1 MTETTVLT
9 DTSRMPRE
17 ETPGEDRAQR
27 NAARA
32 EAVARVARE
41 FAAAVDEEG
50 RFPWEAIDEA
60 RTQGLLGAP
69 MSEADGGLG
78 WSITEL
84 CRMLERVGRECTS
97 TAMILAMHHSQTLC
111 LTRHA
116 DTGYLREFTRRVA
129 SEGLLLASATT
140 EVNIGG
146 NTRSSTCAVRPA
158 GEGRVHLH
166 KTCPVISYGAYA
178 DAILVTARASEEA
191 ASSDQVLLVV
201 ESQDLQLE
209 RQRGW
214 DALGMRG
221 TCSESFEL
229 EATTPA
235 DAVFTVPFETISAR
249 TMLPGAHCLWAS
261 AWLGMATQAGLT
273 ARSVVQKAARKTP
286 GTPPP
291 SALRL
296 AELEVQLQ
304 SMTDVV
310 RASVARYE
318 AAYEDP
324 AACESMP
331 FAIAMNTLKVSG
343 AEAVRRIVGD
353 ALVIVGITAFAN
365 HSPVSLARLYRDS
378 IGPSVMVNNDRILQ
392 HTATL
397 QLVSRGER

>member
-1 MTETTVLT
+1 MTESTVLT
-9 DTSRMPRE
+9 EAPRAQDTP
-17 ETPGEDRAQR
+17 EDRVER

-41 FAAAVDEEG
+41 HAESVDEEG
-50 RFPWEAIDEA
+50 RFPREAIDEA
-60 RTQGLLGAP
+60 RAQGLLAAP
-69 MSEADGGLG
+69 VSEADGGLG
-78 WSITEL
+78 YSITEL

-116 DTGYLREFTRRVA
+116 DTEYLREFTRRVA
-129 SEGLLLASATT
+129 TEGLLLASATT

-146 NTRSSTCAVRPA
+146 DTRTSTCAVRPI
-158 GEGRVHLH
+158 GDGRVHLH

-178 DAILVTARASEEA
+178 DAILVTARASEDA

-201 ESQDLQLE
+201 EAAHLELE

-229 EATTPA
+229 DATTRA
-235 DAVFTVPFETISAR
+235 DAMFETLFETISAQ

-286 GTPPP
+286 GTTPP

-304 SMTDVV
+304 AMTDVV
-310 RASVARYE
+310 RSSVARYE
-318 AAYEDP
+318 AAYDDP
-324 AACESMP
+324 AACESMQ

-353 ALVIVGITAFAN
+353 ALVIVGITGFAN
-365 HSPVSLARLYRDS
+365 RSPVSLARLYRDS
-378 IGPSVMVNNDRILQ
+378 IGPSLMVNNDRILQ
-392 HTATL
+392 HTATM
-397 QLVSRGER
+397 QLVSRGQR

>member
-1 MTETTVLT
+1 MTDHAVLT
-9 DTSRMPRE
+9 DTPQRGAE
-17 ETPGEDRAQR
+17 DTDRAER
-27 NAARA
+27 VAARA
-32 EAVARVARE
+32 EAVAAVARE
-41 FAAAVDEEG
+41 FADAVDSES
-50 RFPWEAIDEA
+50 RFPREAIEA
-60 RTQGLLGAP
+60 ARAQGLLAAP
-69 MSEADGGLG
+69 IPEADGGLG
-78 WSITEL
+78 YSITEL

-97 TAMILAMHHSQTLC
+97 TAMILAMHHSQVLC
-111 LTRHA
+111 LTRHT
-116 DTGYLREFTRRVA
+116 DTDFLRDYTRRVA
-129 SEGLLLASATT
+129 AEGLLLASATT
-140 EVNIGG
+140 EAQIGG
-146 NTRSSTCAVRPA
+146 DTRNSTCAVRPI
-158 GEGRVHLH
+158 EDGRVALH
-166 KTCPVISYGAYA
+166 KSCPVISYGAYA
-178 DAILVTARASEEA
+178 DAILVTARRSEDA

-201 ESQDLQLE
+201 EAENLQLD

-229 EATTPA
+229 DATTPA
-235 DAVFTVPFETISAR
+235 DAMFRVPFETISAQ

-286 GTPPP
+286 GTTPP

-318 AAYEDP
+318 AAWDDP
-324 AACESMP
+324 AVSESMQ

-353 ALVIVGITAFAN
+353 AMVIVGITAFAN
-365 HSPVSLARLYRDS
+365 RSPVSLARLYRDS
-378 IGPSVMVNNDRILQ
+378 IGPSVMVNNDRILL

-397 QLVSRGER
+397 QLVSRGQR

>member
-1 MTETTVLT
+1 MTETTVLRE
-9 DTSRMPRE
+9 TSRPQDAE
-17 ETPGEDRAQR
+17 QERAER

-41 FAAAVDEEG
+41 HASDVDAEG
-50 RFPWEAIDEA
+50 RFPREAIDEA
-60 RTQGLLGAP
+60 RAQGLLAAP

-78 WSITEL
+78 YSITEL

-116 DTGYLREFTRRVA
+116 DTDYLHEFTRRVA

-146 NTRSSTCAVRPA
+146 DTRTSTCAVRPL

-178 DAILVTARASEEA
+178 DAILVTARRSEDA
-191 ASSDQVLLVV
+191 ASSDQVVLVV
-201 ESQDLQLE
+201 EAADLQLE

-229 EATTPA
+229 DATTRE
-235 DAVFTVPFETISAR
+235 DAMFRTLFETISAQ

-286 GTPPP
+286 GTTPP

-304 SMTDVV
+304 AMTDVV
-310 RASVARYE
+310 RSSVARYE
-318 AAYEDP
+318 AAYDDP
-324 AACESMP
+324 AACESMQ

-343 AEAVRRIVGD
+343 AEAVRKIVGD
-353 ALVIVGITAFAN
+353 AMVIVGITGFAN
-365 HSPVSLARLYRDS
+365 QSPVSLARLYRDS

-392 HTATL
+392 HTATM
-397 QLVSRGER
+397 QLVSRGQR

>member
-1 MTETTVLT
+1 MTENSVLT
-9 DTSRMPRE
+9 KAPRTGAKDPE
-17 ETPGEDRAQR
+17 RLAETT
-27 NAARA
+27 ARA
-32 EAVARVARE
+32 EAVAKVARE
-41 FAAAVDEEG
+41 FADAVDGES
-50 RFPWEAIDEA
+50 RFPQETIEEA
-60 RTQGLLGAP
+60 RAQGLLGAP
-69 MSEADGGLG
+69 MTAADGGLDYG
-78 WSITEL
+78 ITEL
-84 CRMLERVGRECTS
+84 CRLLERVGRECTS
-97 TAMILAMHHSQTLC
+97 SAMILAMHYSQALC

-116 DTGYLREFTRRVA
+116 DTDYLREFTRRVA
-129 SEGLLLASATT
+129 QDGLLLASATT

-146 NTRSSTCAVRPA
+146 NTRSSTCAVRPV
-158 GEGRVHLH
+158 GNGRVGLH

-178 DAILVTARASEEA
+178 DAILVTARRDEDA

-201 ESQDLQLE
+201 EAEDLQLE

-229 EATTPA
+229 EATA
-235 DAVFTVPFETISAR
+235 GEDAVFGVLFETISAQ

-304 SMTDVV
+304 AMTDVV
-310 RASVARYE
+310 RSSVARYE

-324 AACESMP
+324 ETCESMQ

-343 AEAVRRIVGD
+343 AEAVRKIVGD
-353 ALVIVGITAFAN
+353 ALVIVGISGFAN

-378 IGPSVMVNNDRILQ
+378 IGPSVMVNNDRILL
-392 HTATL
+392 HTATM
-397 QLVSRGER
+397 QLVSRGQR

>member
-1 MTETTVLT
+1 M
-9 DTSRMPRE
+9 
-17 ETPGEDRAQR
+17 
-27 NAARA
+27 
-32 EAVARVARE
+32 ARE

-50 RFPWEAIDEA
+50 RFPREAIDEA
-60 RTQGLLGAP
+60 RAQGLLGAP

-116 DTGYLREFTRRVA
+116 DTEYLRDFTRRVA
-129 SEGLLLASATT
+129 TEGLLLASATT

-158 GEGRVHLH
+158 GDGRVHLH

-201 ESQDLQLE
+201 ESADLQLE

-229 EATTPA
+229 DATTRA
-235 DAVFTVPFETISAR
+235 DAVFTALFETISAQ

-286 GTPPP
+286 GTTPP

-296 AELEVQLQ
+296 AELEIQLQ
-304 SMTDVV
+304 AMTDVV
-310 RASVARYE
+310 RSSVARYE
-318 AAYEDP
+318 AAYDDP
-324 AACESMP
+324 AACESMQ

-353 ALVIVGITAFAN
+353 ALVIVGITGFAN

-392 HTATL
+392 HTATM
-397 QLVSRGER
+397 QLVSRGQR